1 MSYQD
6 DLDPASVGPEF
17 IKEGADWLAIFNPK
31 VPRPMDVTLTRKFVH
46 SKVVCSVRLSA
57 DALALAVGLD
67 GSLVY
72 YDLST
77 EQKFTFQVNEPE
89 DDKRNYVRGVAFSPD
104 GKYLASGSEDRLV
117 RVWDLETKSLL
128 HTLHGHRGQVYDL
141 VYSTD
146 GKFLLSACGD
156 RTIRVWD
163 VSIESAAESIESAC
177 RVLTDGTPA
186 SSDVA
191 FTSVSISHDGHFV
204 AGGSL
209 DGVVRVWDLLAMPE
223 DIEEL
228 QGAKLVARLKGHEK
242 SVYSVKFVNGLS
254 APGKGEALVTG
265 SLDRTLRRWNVGP
278 FEDAADVRD
287 DTCVKTLEGHRDYI
301 LATSAIQEGLHFR
314 VASASRDGQVRVWD
328 LKSGQVLFL
337 IQGHKNAV
345 TSLDLS
351 KDGKQ
356 LVTGSGDCEV
366 RIWRYNIH

>member
-1 MSYQD
+1 M
-6 DLDPASVGPEF
+6 
-17 IKEGADWLAIFNPK
+17 
-31 VPRPMDVTLTRKFVH
+31 
-46 SKVVCSVRLSA
+46 
-57 DALALAVGLD
+57 
-67 GSLVY
+67 
-72 YDLST
+72 
-77 EQKFTFQVNEPE
+77 NEPE

-117 RVWDLETKSLL
+117 RVCQSSPPAHSILIYLEQVWDLETKSLL

-287 DTCVKTLEGHRDYI
+287 DTCVKTLEGHRV
-301 LATSAIQEGLHFR
+301 SN
-314 VASASRDGQVRVWD
+314 SRMYD
-328 LKSGQVLFL
+328 S
-337 IQGHKNAV
+337 I
-345 TSLDLS
+345 SS
-351 KDGKQ
+351 
-356 LVTGSGDCEV
+356 
-366 RIWRYNIH
+366 